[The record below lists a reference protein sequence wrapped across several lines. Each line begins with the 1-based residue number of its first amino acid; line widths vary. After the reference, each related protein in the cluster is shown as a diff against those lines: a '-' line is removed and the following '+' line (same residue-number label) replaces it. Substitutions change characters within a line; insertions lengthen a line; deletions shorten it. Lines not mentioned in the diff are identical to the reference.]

1 MENNL
6 PEENKLETKVP
17 KFLLNPSVLVVL
29 IAVGFGGYWL
39 VSLVQNITS
48 QKVEV
53 FDTEFQAMC
62 QKDIG
67 ELAWMKMIPIRDG
80 KKISDEACFG
90 CMFDDDNMICDRNE
104 YENLK
109 AQKR

>member
-6 PEENKLETKVP
+6 PEENKKMSKL
-17 KFLLNPSVLVVL
+17 LLNLRIWAII
-29 IAVGFGGYWL
+29 IAVGLSGYWL
-39 VSLVQNITS
+39 VNFVQNITS

-67 ELAWMKMIPIRDG
+67 ELAWMKMIPKRDG

-90 CMFDDDNMICDRNE
+90 CMFDSDNMICDKNE

-109 AQKR
+109 TQKGE